1 MTKNAIPTHHMAL
14 IHVIKERIKTAEILD
29 STMISA
35 VFTIYA
41 ILDATGFE
49 PATSASRTQRS
60 TKLSHATKYIRLS
73 MSFGQLRIYYTGFSK

>member
-1 MTKNAIPTHHMAL
+1 MTNSMTKNAIPTHHMAL

-41 ILDATGFE
+41 LLDATGFE

-60 TKLSHATKYIRLS
+60 TKLSHASISLWHNNIFFKVC
-73 MSFGQLRIYYTGFSK
+73 Q

>member
-1 MTKNAIPTHHMAL
+1 MTNSMTKNAIPTHHMAL

-35 VFTIYA
+35 VFIIYA

-49 PATSASRTQRS
+49 PPDVSETLEKKGVSGTSS
-60 TKLSHATKYIRLS
+60 KLFSNL
-73 MSFGQLRIYYTGFSK
+73 FSKTVD